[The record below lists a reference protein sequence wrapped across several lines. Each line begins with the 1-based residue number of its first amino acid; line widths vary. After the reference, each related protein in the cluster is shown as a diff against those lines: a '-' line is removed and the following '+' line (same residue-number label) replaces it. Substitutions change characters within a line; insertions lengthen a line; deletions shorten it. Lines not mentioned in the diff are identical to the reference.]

1 LTTQPL
7 QQHRCPKFEI
17 GFFEDVAPRSGL
29 GQIVRLE
36 RMAHERS
43 ATIDFDKRLWGQSF
57 NGRPADA
64 VLFARC
70 CRRFFYYLL

>member
-1 LTTQPL
+1 MS
-7 QQHRCPKFEI
+7 RRDRGFE
-17 GFFEDVAPRSGL
+17 
-29 GQIVRLE
+29 IVRLE